1 MSEVLYRY
9 MAYDDPIHQDCGEA
23 WSADGNEDIEDV
35 ICDIAKVNYEDWELY
50 DENEYIN
57 ITIWVYGD
65 FDNRKKFSVSP
76 YYKLLF
82 SATEL

>member
-9 MAYDDPIHQDCGEA
+9 MAYDDPIHQDCGED

-35 ICDIAKVNYEDWELY
+35 ICDIAKANYEDWELY

-76 YYKLLF
+76 YYLMTF